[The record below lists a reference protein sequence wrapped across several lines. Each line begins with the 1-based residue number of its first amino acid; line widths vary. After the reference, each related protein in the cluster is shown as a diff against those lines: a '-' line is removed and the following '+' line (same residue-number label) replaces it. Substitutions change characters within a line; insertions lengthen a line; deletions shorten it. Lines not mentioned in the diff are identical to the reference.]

1 MLDKTKLKLRRNTK
15 FIKMGR
21 KENSSI
27 ERFID
32 SLPIPF
38 QIAFYNVYWKI
49 DDIKFYWKINEQL
62 KRIIIILLFLFII
75 FIVYIIVKYVTKY
88 YI

>member
-1 MLDKTKLKLRRNTK
+1 MSRR
-15 FIKMGR
+15 
-21 KENSSI
+21 ENSSV

-38 QIAFYNVYWKI
+38 QVAFYNVYWKI
-49 DDIKFYWKINEQL
+49 DDIKFYWNIDERFKN
-62 KRIIIILLFLFII
+62 IIIILLFLFIM
-75 FIVYIIVKYVTKY
+75 FISYIIVKCVTKY

>member
-49 DDIKFYWKINEQL
+49 DDIKFYWKI
-62 KRIIIILLFLFII
+62 IIILLFLFII

>member
-1 MLDKTKLKLRRNTK
+1 MNRR
-15 FIKMGR
+15 
-21 KENSSI
+21 ENSYV

-38 QIAFYNVYWKI
+38 QVAFYNVYWKI
-49 DDIKFYWKINEQL
+49 DDIKFYWNID
-62 KRIIIILLFLFII
+62 KRFKSIIIILLFLFIM
-75 FIVYIIVKYVTKY
+75 FIAYIIVKCVTKY

>member
-1 MLDKTKLKLRRNTK
+1 MNRR
-15 FIKMGR
+15 
-21 KENSSI
+21 ENSSV

-38 QIAFYNVYWKI
+38 QVAFYNVYWKI
-49 DDIKFYWKINEQL
+49 DDIKFYWNIDERFKN
-62 KRIIIILLFLFII
+62 IIIILLFLFIM
-75 FIVYIIVKYVTKY
+75 FITYIIVKCVTKY